1 MLSTDA
7 EMGHRV
13 YIYDTATPP
22 RVGDKSVTDSNPMPR
37 SRHGFMH
44 DWEHRSS
51 LKLTK
56 TVKASPQ
63 NCRWTLTDAELSAD
77 NEWLIYSSISPRAHM
92 VKTGRGQSS
101 WGPNGHDDFDHEQ
114 EELNFGAGASRS
126 GGYGGFGIWSLRFSH
141 DAREIVAGASDGQI
155 FVYDVESRRTV
166 LRVLAHQDDVNAV
179 AFGSASDSN
188 LLLSGSDDSFVKVW
202 DRRSLDGEKPSGTC
216 VGHTEGVTFVEPK
229 GDGRYILS
237 NGKDQ
242 AAKLFE

>member
-1 MLSTDA
+1 M
-7 EMGHRV
+7 

-22 RVGDKSVTDSNPMPR
+22 RVGDKSVTDSSAPHR
-37 SRHGFMH
+37 SRSGFLH

-56 TVKASPQ
+56 IVKASPQ

-92 VKTGRGQSS
+92 VKTGRGQNSGGTS
-101 WGPNGHDDFDHEQ
+101 PWDAHDDEHEQ
-114 EELNFGAGASRS
+114 EELNFGSGAGRS
-126 GGYGGFGIWSLRFSH
+126 SYGGFGIWSLRFSH
-141 DAREIVAGASDGQI
+141 DAREVVAGASDGQI

-202 DRRSLDGEKPSGTC
+202 DRRSLDGQKPSGTC

-229 GDGRYILS
+229 GDGRYLLS